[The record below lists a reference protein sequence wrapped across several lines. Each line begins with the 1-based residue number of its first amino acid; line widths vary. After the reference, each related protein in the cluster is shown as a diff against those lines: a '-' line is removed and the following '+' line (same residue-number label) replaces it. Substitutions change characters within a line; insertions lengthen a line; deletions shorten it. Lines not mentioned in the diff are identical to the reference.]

1 MQDTD
6 SQNGNPKNSAASS
19 SEPHSAGPH
28 GSGPEGARSS
38 KPASGSRSKSVSEH
52 KSGKNKSS
60 QRPHK
65 TRLYA
70 AVDLGTNNC
79 RLLIVERSGG
89 LGFRVRDSFS
99 RIVRLGEGLEASG
112 KLSEDAMERTLAA
125 LRIAA
130 SKIRRANVVRLRCVA
145 TEACRGASNGAEF
158 IQRVRK
164 ETGLRMEIIDGQAEA
179 ELAAIGCGSLFDEN
193 VDDII
198 LYDIGGGSTE
208 ISRMSRQTSD
218 APQNQDFFKLVDS
231 DSVPLGVVRLSERH
245 AGPGPHEHGYEGM
258 LQESETRLK
267 AFMDRQADMVDMSRV
282 QIIGT
287 SGTVTT
293 LAAVQLGLARY
304 DRNVVDGCTISAEN
318 VTEVIGNLRQM
329 SRDQLAENPCIGAQR
344 ADLVL
349 SGCAV
354 LEAIHTRWPV
364 AKVSVA
370 DRGLRE
376 GLLLRM
382 IKKDMR
388 RNRRNRGRRRTS
400 HETGHETGATNNP
413 APKGQDT

>member
-1 MQDTD
+1 LGVSIWYIFVPAQEINMQDND
-6 SQNGNPKNSAASS
+6 SPKERAASS
-19 SEPHSAGPH
+19 P
-28 GSGPEGARSS
+28 S
-38 KPASGSRSKSVSEH
+38 KPRLQNKRGPSNKAKASSA
-52 KSGKNKSS
+52 SS
-60 QRPHK
+60 ASSALQK

-112 KLSEDAMERTLAA
+112 ELSEDAMARTIAA

-145 TEACRGASNGAEF
+145 TEACRGASNGAAF

-208 ISRMSRQTSD
+208 ISRMSRQNSTS
-218 APQNQDFFKLVDS
+218 PQNNDFFKLVDS

-258 LQESETRLK
+258 LEESETRLK
-267 AFMDRQADMVDMSRV
+267 AFMDRQSDMTDMSRV

-304 DRNVVDGCTISAEN
+304 DRNVVDGCTITAEN

-329 SRDQLAENPCIGAQR
+329 SRDQLAENPCIGVQR

-388 RNRRNRGRRRTS
+388 RSRRNRGRRRS
-400 HETGHETGATNNP
+400 HPSGAPNRD
-413 APKGQDT
+413 APKGQNT

>member
-1 MQDTD
+1 
-6 SQNGNPKNSAASS
+6 
-19 SEPHSAGPH
+19 
-28 GSGPEGARSS
+28 
-38 KPASGSRSKSVSEH
+38 
-52 KSGKNKSS
+52 
-60 QRPHK
+60 
-65 TRLYA
+65 
-70 AVDLGTNNC
+70 LGTNNC

-112 KLSEDAMERTLAA
+112 ELSEDAMARTIAA

-145 TEACRGASNGAEF
+145 TEACRGASNGAAF

-208 ISRMSRQTSD
+208 ISRMSRQNSTS
-218 APQNQDFFKLVDS
+218 PQNNDFFKLVDS

-258 LQESETRLK
+258 LEESETRLK
-267 AFMDRQADMVDMSRV
+267 AFMDRQSDMTDMSRV

-304 DRNVVDGCTISAEN
+304 DRNVVDGCTITAEN

-329 SRDQLAENPCIGAQR
+329 SRDQLAENPCIGVQR

-388 RNRRNRGRRRTS
+388 RSRRNRGRRRTHPS
-400 HETGHETGATNNP
+400 GAPNRD
-413 APKGQDT
+413 APKGQNT

>member
-1 MQDTD
+1 LGVSIWYIFVPAQEINMQDND
-6 SQNGNPKNSAASS
+6 SPKERAASS
-19 SEPHSAGPH
+19 P
-28 GSGPEGARSS
+28 S
-38 KPASGSRSKSVSEH
+38 KPRLQNKRGPSNKAKASSA
-52 KSGKNKSS
+52 SS
-60 QRPHK
+60 ALQK

-112 KLSEDAMERTLAA
+112 ELSEDAMARTIAA

-145 TEACRGASNGAEF
+145 TEACRGASNGAAF

-208 ISRMSRQTSD
+208 ISRMSRQNSTS
-218 APQNQDFFKLVDS
+218 PQNNDFFKLVDS

-258 LQESETRLK
+258 LEESETRLK
-267 AFMDRQADMVDMSRV
+267 AFMDRQSDMTDMSRV

-304 DRNVVDGCTISAEN
+304 DRNVVDGCTITAEN

-329 SRDQLAENPCIGAQR
+329 SRDQLAENPCIGVQR

-388 RNRRNRGRRRTS
+388 RSRRNRGRRRS
-400 HETGHETGATNNP
+400 HPSGAPNRD
-413 APKGQDT
+413 APKGQNT

>member
-1 MQDTD
+1 MFSKD
-6 SQNGNPKNSAASS
+6 NP
-19 SEPHSAGPH
+19 PG
-28 GSGPEGARSS
+28 SS
-38 KPASGSRSKSVSEH
+38 KASPSKFDA
-52 KSGKNKSS
+52 KRAPSS
-60 QRPHK
+60 PSKPQK

-79 RLLIVERSGG
+79 RLLIVERAGG

-99 RIVRLGEGLEASG
+99 RIVRLGEGLEGSG
-112 KLSEDAMERTLAA
+112 QLSQDAMDRTVAA

-158 IQRVRK
+158 IKRVRK
-164 ETGLRMEIIDGQAEA
+164 ETGLRLEIIDGKAEA
-179 ELAAIGCGSLFDEN
+179 ELAAIGCGSLFDDK

-208 ISRMSRQTSD
+208 ISRLSRQVSPHT
-218 APQNQDFFKLVDS
+218 ANGDFFKLVDS

-245 AGPGPHEHGYEGM
+245 AGPGPYEHGYEGM
-258 LQESETRLK
+258 LQESHDRLQ
-267 AFMDRQADMVDMSRV
+267 AFMARQSDMVDMSRV

-304 DRNVVDGCTISAEN
+304 DRNVVDGCTITAEN
-318 VTEVIGNLRQM
+318 ITKVIGNLRQM

-364 AKVSVA
+364 AQVSVA

-388 RNRRNRGRRRTS
+388 RNRRNLSNRSRRRSSGSPNAETS
-400 HETGHETGATNNP
+400 Q
-413 APKGQDT
+413 APKGQNT

>member
-1 MQDTD
+1 MQDND
-6 SQNGNPKNSAASS
+6 SSKQRAASS
-19 SEPHSAGPH
+19 PSKPRFENKRRPSNKAQS
-28 GSGPEGARSS
+28 SGP
-38 KPASGSRSKSVSEH
+38 
-52 KSGKNKSS
+52 
-60 QRPHK
+60 QK

-112 KLSEDAMERTLAA
+112 ELSEDAMERTIAA

-145 TEACRGASNGAEF
+145 TEACRGASNGAAF
-158 IQRVRK
+158 IERVRK

-208 ISRMSRQTSD
+208 ISRMSRQNSTS
-218 APQNQDFFKLVDS
+218 PQNNDFFKLIDS

-245 AGPGPHEHGYEGM
+245 AGPGQHEHGYEGM
-258 LQESETRLK
+258 LEESETRLQ
-267 AFMDRQADMVDMSRV
+267 AFMDRQSDMVDMSRV

-318 VTEVIGNLRQM
+318 VTKVIGNLRNM

-364 AKVSVA
+364 TKVSVA

-388 RNRRNRGRRRTS
+388 WSRRNRGNRGRNRPS
-400 HETGHETGATNNP
+400 AQTGSENGSA
-413 APKGQDT
+413 

>member
-1 MQDTD
+1 LGVSIWCIFVPAQEINMQDND
-6 SQNGNPKNSAASS
+6 SPKERAASS
-19 SEPHSAGPH
+19 P
-28 GSGPEGARSS
+28 S
-38 KPASGSRSKSVSEH
+38 KPRFQNKRGPSNKAKASSA
-52 KSGKNKSS
+52 SS
-60 QRPHK
+60 ASQK

-112 KLSEDAMERTLAA
+112 ELSEDAMARTIAA

-145 TEACRGASNGAEF
+145 TEACRGASNGAAF

-208 ISRMSRQTSD
+208 ISRMSRQNSTS
-218 APQNQDFFKLVDS
+218 PQNNDFFKLVDS

-267 AFMDRQADMVDMSRV
+267 AFMDRQSDMTDMSRV

-304 DRNVVDGCTISAEN
+304 DRNVVDGCTITAEN

-329 SRDQLAENPCIGAQR
+329 SRDQLAENPCIGVQR

-388 RNRRNRGRRRTS
+388 RSRRNRGRRRS
-400 HETGHETGATNNP
+400 HPSGAPNRD
-413 APKGQDT
+413 APKGQNT